1 MIMYHNLL
9 LIFAI
14 TLTSASPLHALFST
28 FMYQYNKTY
37 DSEDERYK
45 RFSIFKENLRHIE
58 AHNSD
63 PTNTF
68 KMATNRFMDL
78 TREEFKARRRGYDTT
93 SILRRARMEP
103 RLTSVHR
110 AKQNESFFLSG
121 QSALN
126 SAYYRSRQDYPKNVD
141 WADPKIKKV
150 SSVKD
155 QLYCGGCWAFAVA
168 DAVESRWAIKHRRPV
183 IELSIQEL
191 IDCDHEGVNEGC
203 IGGNLPEGYEYVI
216 HVGGMCTAKDYQFE
230 GRDQKCRTHR
240 CSRRLGKIRD
250 YGIVI
255 RDNEVALREA
265 VAQGPVAIAIEA
277 DADAMQFYDKGIL
290 TTRSCGTNVDHA
302 VTIVGYG
309 EDRGMKYWK
318 IKNSWS
324 KDWGEGGYMRLCREC
339 GRNGKT
345 GECGITVEAV
355 FPIV

>member
-1 MIMYHNLL
+1 MYHNFLV
-9 LIFAI
+9 IFGI
-14 TLTSASPLHALFST
+14 VFTSASPLHNLFSSFT
-28 FMYQYNKTY
+28 YQYNKTY
-37 DSEDERYK
+37 DSEEERYK
-45 RFSIFKENLRHIE
+45 RFSIFKANLEHIDT
-58 AHNSD
+58 HNADSG
-63 PTNTF
+63 NTF
-68 KMATNRFMDL
+68 KMAMNRFMDL
-78 TREEFKARRRGYDTT
+78 SREEFKTMRRGYDRS
-93 SILRRARMEP
+93 SILRRARTKP
-103 RLTSVHR
+103 TITNS
-110 AKQNESFFLSG
+110 SFFLSSTAAEG
-121 QSALN
+121 SPGSSAG
-126 SAYYRSRQDYPKNVD
+126 SRQDYPKNVD
-141 WADPKIKKV
+141 WADSKIKKV

-168 DAVESRWAIKHRRPV
+168 DAVESRWAIKHKRNV
-183 IELSIQEL
+183 IEFSIQEL
-191 IDCDHEGVNEGC
+191 IDCDHNGVNEGC
-203 IGGNLPEGYEYVI
+203 VGGNLPEGYEYVI
-216 HVGGMCTAKDYQFE
+216 EQGGMCQTKEYKFT
-230 GRDQKCRTHR
+230 GYDQHCKKRH

-324 KDWGEGGYMRLCREC
+324 SDWGEGGYMRLCREC

-355 FPIV
+355 FPVV

>member
-1 MIMYHNLL
+1 MLYHNL

-14 TLTSASPLHALFST
+14 VFTSASPLHALFSS

-37 DSEDERYK
+37 DSEDERFK
-45 RFSIFKENLRHIE
+45 RFSIFKDNLRHID

-63 PTNTF
+63 PSHTY
-68 KMATNRFMDL
+68 KMRMNRFMDL
-78 TREEFKARRRGYDTT
+78 TREEFRTLRRGRMGYDQS
-93 SILRRARMEP
+93 SILRRAR
-103 RLTSVHR
+103 SQASASH
-110 AKQNESFFLSG
+110 AKLNMASHSSNSSIFLS
-121 QSALN
+121 SSLA
-126 SAYYRSRQDYPKNVD
+126 SRQDYPKNVD

-168 DAVESRWAIKHRRPV
+168 DAVESRWAIKYKRNV

-191 IDCDHEGVNEGC
+191 IDCDHNGVNEGC
-203 IGGNLPEGYEYVI
+203 VGGNLPEGYEYVI
-216 HVGGMCTAKDYQFE
+216 EKGGMCTSRDYKFT
-230 GRDQKCRTHR
+230 GYDQHCK
-240 CSRRLGKIRD
+240 SRRCGRRIGKIRD

-309 EDRGMKYWK
+309 EDKGMKYWK

-324 KDWGEGGYMRLCREC
+324 SDWGEGGFMRLCREC